1 LRLSDKD
8 LTNNWLKKFE
18 PVLPANPPQKKTP
31 FLRRGSS
38 HPFSIRQLALG
49 MEVIRGP
56 ILPRC
61 AAPSL
66 TSGSRIGG
74 QLLRRVRMRRRAC
87 GGVSP
92 GDGYDGVSRR
102 FFGAPTQQHSTSFW
116 PVFCSYGSSS
126 DGDGAPP
133 ANFDASGEEFVDSS
147 VMEAVELR
155 CVSDG
160 FVIRMRDGRNLR
172 CVQNNPRVLRLRD
185 STPHH
190 AIVLKMEDGSDLLL
204 PIIVMETPS
213 IMLLAALRNIRIP
226 RPTIYNVVK
235 EMTEMMGYTVRLV
248 RITEMVHD
256 AYYSRLYLAK
266 IGNEEETISFDLKPS
281 DAINI
286 AFRCKVPIQVNKRIA
301 YNNGLKV
308 IQPKPTGSYVNSDQI
323 QYTRLDKPGDQP
335 CFEAQEFD
343 LVRGMLI
350 AAVEERY
357 KDAAQYRD
365 RLLMFR
371 ANKKNTI

>member
-1 LRLSDKD
+1 
-8 LTNNWLKKFE
+8 
-18 PVLPANPPQKKTP
+18 
-31 FLRRGSS
+31 
-38 HPFSIRQLALG
+38 

-61 AAPSL
+61 AAPAL

-102 FFGAPTQQHSTSFW
+102 FFGAPTQQHMHSTSAW
-116 PVFCSYGSSS
+116 PVRCSYGSSS

>member
-1 LRLSDKD
+1 
-8 LTNNWLKKFE
+8 
-18 PVLPANPPQKKTP
+18 
-31 FLRRGSS
+31 
-38 HPFSIRQLALG
+38 

-61 AAPSL
+61 AAPAL
-66 TSGSRIGG
+66 TPGSRIGG

-235 EMTEMMGYTVRLV
+235 EMTEMMGYT
-248 RITEMVHD
+248 
-256 AYYSRLYLAK
+256 

-308 IQPKPTGSYVNSDQI
+308 IQPKPTGSYMNSDQI

>member
-1 LRLSDKD
+1 
-8 LTNNWLKKFE
+8 
-18 PVLPANPPQKKTP
+18 
-31 FLRRGSS
+31 
-38 HPFSIRQLALG
+38 
-49 MEVIRGP
+49 MEVIHGSV
-56 ILPRC
+56 LPRC
-61 AAPSL
+61 AAPAL
-66 TSGSRIGG
+66 GS
-74 QLLRRVRMRRRAC
+74 QLLRRVRMRRMAC
-87 GGVSP
+87 GGFQ
-92 GDGYDGVSRR
+92 GDYYGVAPR
-102 FFGAPTQQHSTSFW
+102 FFGVPAQRHSRSGW
-116 PVFCSYGSSS
+116 PVCCSYGSSS
-126 DGDGAPP
+126 DGDA
-133 ANFDASGEEFVDSS
+133 AAADFDASGEEFVDSS

-155 CVSDG
+155 SVSDG
-160 FVIRMRDGRNLR
+160 FLIKMRDGRNLR

-185 STPHH
+185 SAPHH

-266 IGNEEETISFDLKPS
+266 NGNEEETISFDLKPS

-308 IQPKPTGSYVNSDQI
+308 VQPKPSGSYVNSGQI
-323 QYTRLDKPGDQP
+323 QIMRLDKPDDQP

-343 LVRGMLI
+343 LVRSMLI

-365 RLLMFR
+365 QLFMFR
-371 ANKKNTI
+371 AKKKNKI

>member
-1 LRLSDKD
+1 M
-8 LTNNWLKKFE
+8 TG
-18 PVLPANPPQKKTP
+18 
-31 FLRRGSS
+31 RG
-38 HPFSIRQLALG
+38 
-49 MEVIRGP
+49 
-56 ILPRC
+56 
-61 AAPSL
+61 
-66 TSGSRIGG
+66 
-74 QLLRRVRMRRRAC
+74 RAC
-87 GGVSP
+87 GGALPGDYYGVSP
-92 GDGYDGVSRR
+92 R
-102 FFGAPTQQHSTSFW
+102 FFGAPVQQRSTSSW

-126 DGDGAPP
+126 DGDGAQA

-160 FVIRMRDGRNLR
+160 FLIKMRDGRNLR

-185 STPHH
+185 SKPHH

-204 PIIVMETPS
+204 PIIVTETPS
-213 IMLLAALRNIRIP
+213 IMLLAAIRNIRIP

-235 EMTEMMGYTVRLV
+235 EMTGVMGYSVRLV

-301 YNNGLKV
+301 YSNGLKV
-308 IQPKPTGSYVNSDQI
+308 IQPKPTGGYVNSDQI
-323 QYTRLDKPGDQP
+323 QFARLDKPGDQP

-365 RLLMFR
+365 QLLMFR
-371 ANKKNTI
+371 ANKKNRI

>member
-1 LRLSDKD
+1 
-8 LTNNWLKKFE
+8 
-18 PVLPANPPQKKTP
+18 
-31 FLRRGSS
+31 
-38 HPFSIRQLALG
+38 

-61 AAPSL
+61 AAPAL

-74 QLLRRVRMRRRAC
+74 QLLRRSVRMRRRAC

-102 FFGAPTQQHSTSFW
+102 FFGAPTQQHGTSFW

-235 EMTEMMGYTVRLV
+235 EMTEMMGYT
-248 RITEMVHD
+248 
-256 AYYSRLYLAK
+256 

-308 IQPKPTGSYVNSDQI
+308 IQPKPIGSHVNSDQI